1 MTPRWRQPALLPGA
15 PDLELVDLAPDGSYR
30 LVPVDGS
37 PAAEADASLQSRG
50 DASPPAAN
58 DVRACAQCRAPLV
71 DVRLDLANTRFCSKR
86 CRQASWKFGRRVE
99 RLTVAK
105 RPKRLAYAD
114 PPYPG
119 LSRTYYSDHPDYG
132 GEVDHGE
139 LLAKLVTYDGWA
151 LSTSARALPL
161 VLGLAHAV
169 EPRARVAAWVRGE
182 RRVPS
187 TGPLA
192 SWEPVIYV
200 PARDVPRLD
209 QPADSLVC
217 AATPYR

>member
-1 MTPRWRQPALLPGA
+1 M
-15 PDLELVDLAPDGSYR
+15 
-30 LVPVDGS
+30 
-37 PAAEADASLQSRG
+37 
-50 DASPPAAN
+50 
-58 DVRACAQCRAPLV
+58 
-71 DVRLDLANTRFCSKR
+71 
-86 CRQASWKFGRRVE
+86 
-99 RLTVAK
+99 
-105 RPKRLAYAD
+105 RLAYAD

-119 LSRTYYSDHPDYG
+119 LSRRYYGDHPDYG

-187 TGPLA
+187 SGPLA

-200 PARDVPRLD
+200 PARNVPRLN

-217 AATPYR
+217 TPAPYRSDPARVIGAKPAAFSSWLFALLGAQAGDDLADLFPGSGAVTRAWETAAMLSKSAF